1 MGYLQGQGESGTDL
15 RGPQTRGAKY
25 TAAESAAWPELGVG
39 ASSRGLGWACCPWG
53 WLRGQGRAL
62 GRGGLTSRRQP
73 GLQLA
78 RNSRLSAVLNSFF
91 LSVSYQILST
101 QRAGCVW
108 PVRPREMP
116 GVVGGGVP
124 EAAVP
129 QGAGGRGREGLRLS
143 GSDAGAG
150 GERRPRAPTWRPTS
164 VTQVVPAA
172 ASVAGRAL
180 GAGPAG
186 FVGGFSDPVP
196 PEDRPETLS
205 GGRHSG
211 LGAPLA
217 FLDPL
222 GALNAVRQEGRCDKG
237 KAPAL
242 SPLCT
247 AQSTLEEPRAEA
259 VKHPS
264 PQHLGPGAQPGPT
277 LLPDNSEHCLH
288 PQPQCPCAGKLLESP
303 LKPFVKRVKV
313 ACSRVFL
320 AFPGSLPHTCRLTP
334 AFQRPGGMCWNSV
347 FFRRG
352 H

>member
-1 MGYLQGQGESGTDL
+1 MCLA
-15 RGPQTRGAKY
+15 GAP
-25 TAAESAAWPELGVG
+25 TGDA
-39 ASSRGLGWACCPWG
+39 
-53 WLRGQGRAL
+53 
-62 GRGGLTSRRQP
+62 RGG
-73 GLQLA
+73 
-78 RNSRLSAVLNSFF
+78 
-91 LSVSYQILST
+91 
-101 QRAGCVW
+101 
-108 PVRPREMP
+108 
-116 GVVGGGVP
+116 GGGVP

-129 QGAGGRGREGLRLS
+129 QGAGGQGREGLRLS